1 MDNKKNHNRSW
12 IGFVVALIILLAIV
26 LSGIS
31 GAFPN
36 LKDELSS
43 AFSKDL
49 GGYQLTLSKILTAIA
64 ALAITYLV
72 CAALSWLL
80 RLVSRTTRIKTVTE
94 LLISVIK
101 YLGIIIGIVWALTIL
116 GLNATA
122 AFASLGIVTLIIG
135 FASQRLIED
144 VISGLF
150 IVLEGQY
157 NVGDIIIL
165 DDFRGTVT
173 RIGVRT
179 TTIVDPGGNYNQ
191 KKQLVFI
198 CSPYRGE
205 TPDEVQQNTRN
216 AEWYCRLAYT
226 LGYIPF
232 APHLYFTRF
241 LADNCETERK
251 DGMAMGKVIMLQCAE
266 LWVFGDKISD
276 GMRSEIAYAEAHSI
290 PVKYLTNGGQTK

>member
-1 MDNKKNHNRSW
+1 MEKKLTVEELLKALREDVEVYKQDFRMFGDYFDINLLEQAIDLIEQLTTPRKYILANKVYTDATLKRWKKENLIEQIRILEHNWRCAEESLNNSVKNSDKIFAKQKAEIERLTEELAEEKKLY
-12 IGFVVALIILLAIV
+12 FDMQDVAGSRYMENCQLIKQRNGLQKRV
-26 LSGIS
+26 
-31 GAFPN
+31 
-36 LKDELSS
+36 DEL
-43 AFSKDL
+43 
-49 GGYQLTLSKILTAIA
+49 TA
-64 ALAITYLV
+64 
-72 CAALSWLL
+72 
-80 RLVSRTTRIKTVTE
+80 
-94 LLISVIK
+94 
-101 YLGIIIGIVWALTIL
+101 
-116 GLNATA
+116 
-122 AFASLGIVTLIIG
+122 
-135 FASQRLIED
+135 
-144 VISGLF
+144 
-150 IVLEGQY
+150 
-157 NVGDIIIL
+157 
-165 DDFRGTVT
+165 
-173 RIGVRT
+173 
-179 TTIVDPGGNYNQ
+179 Q

-205 TPDEVQQNTRN
+205 TPDEVQKNTRN

>member
-1 MDNKKNHNRSW
+1 MNENR
-12 IGFVVALIILLAIV
+12 
-26 LSGIS
+26 
-31 GAFPN
+31 
-36 LKDELSS
+36 
-43 AFSKDL
+43 
-49 GGYQLTLSKILTAIA
+49 
-64 ALAITYLV
+64 
-72 CAALSWLL
+72 C
-80 RLVSRTTRIKTVTE
+80 
-94 LLISVIK
+94 VIC
-101 YLGIIIGIVWALTIL
+101 
-116 GLNATA
+116 
-122 AFASLGIVTLIIG
+122 
-135 FASQRLIED
+135 
-144 VISGLF
+144 
-150 IVLEGQY
+150 
-157 NVGDIIIL
+157 GDIIPEGRQL
-165 DDFRGTVT
+165 CPSCWGKQFDLTA
-173 RIGVRT
+173 
-179 TTIVDPGGNYNQ
+179 Q

-290 PVKYLTNGGQTK
+290 PVKYLTNGGQMK

>member
-1 MDNKKNHNRSW
+1 MNNNR
-12 IGFVVALIILLAIV
+12 
-26 LSGIS
+26 
-31 GAFPN
+31 
-36 LKDELSS
+36 
-43 AFSKDL
+43 
-49 GGYQLTLSKILTAIA
+49 
-64 ALAITYLV
+64 
-72 CAALSWLL
+72 C
-80 RLVSRTTRIKTVTE
+80 
-94 LLISVIK
+94 VIC
-101 YLGIIIGIVWALTIL
+101 
-116 GLNATA
+116 
-122 AFASLGIVTLIIG
+122 
-135 FASQRLIED
+135 
-144 VISGLF
+144 
-150 IVLEGQY
+150 
-157 NVGDIIIL
+157 GDIIPEGRQL
-165 DDFRGTVT
+165 CPSCWSKQFDLTA
-173 RIGVRT
+173 
-179 TTIVDPGGNYNQ
+179 Q

>member
-1 MDNKKNHNRSW
+1 MEKNLTDKDIIKAAEYCANHLDCSTDCPLDDPQN
-12 IGFVVALIILLAIV
+12 LICCTTTFA
-26 LSGIS
+26 
-31 GAFPN
+31 
-36 LKDELSS
+36 
-43 AFSKDL
+43 
-49 GGYQLTLSKILTAIA
+49 KILNRLQSVNTEPQKRLGELTA
-64 ALAITYLV
+64 
-72 CAALSWLL
+72 
-80 RLVSRTTRIKTVTE
+80 
-94 LLISVIK
+94 
-101 YLGIIIGIVWALTIL
+101 
-116 GLNATA
+116 
-122 AFASLGIVTLIIG
+122 
-135 FASQRLIED
+135 
-144 VISGLF
+144 
-150 IVLEGQY
+150 
-157 NVGDIIIL
+157 
-165 DDFRGTVT
+165 
-173 RIGVRT
+173 
-179 TTIVDPGGNYNQ
+179 Q

-216 AEWYCRLAYT
+216 TEWYCRLAYT